1 MTDIRSIPVDFI
13 TTSQQLLDLTDEIS
27 HLDRIAVD
35 TETNSSHGYPER
47 VCLIQIATF
56 EKAFLLD
63 PLMIEDMSPL
73 GLVLANDSV
82 QKVMHA
88 SDQDVRWLERDWGF
102 RTRNVF
108 DTSVA
113 ARFAGKSKLGLGNLL
128 FEMLNISIAKDPRM
142 QRSDWARRPLEH
154 EAVLYA
160 ITDVWYLF
168 ALQDE
173 LYRQLRQLGRVDW
186 LIEELAR
193 LDDVKYVRPDPEY
206 AFLAMKGTGKM
217 NGRQLA
223 VAKHLFRF
231 REAEAIRQGRPPYFV
246 LSNEALIHLADNP
259 EASLIEVPGV
269 SQYVVDRFGRRIR
282 EAIREGLRVA
292 PVNRPRGIRCRPMNV
307 LQSEQLARLTQW
319 RTEQAERLGIEV
331 SLIWPKVSLNRLARK
346 PDSVHTELASSQIR
360 RWQVAEFGAMI
371 RGLTEADSSQL
382 G

>member
-1 MTDIRSIPVDFI
+1 MTDIPSIPVEFI
-13 TTSQQLLDLTDEIS
+13 TTSQKLSDLTDEIS
-27 HLDRIAVD
+27 RLERIAVD
-35 TETNSSHGYPER
+35 TETNSRHGYPER

-56 EKAFLLD
+56 EKAYLLD
-63 PLMIEDMSPL
+63 PLMIDDMSPL
-73 GLVLANDSV
+73 GLVLADDSV

-88 SDQDVRWLERDWGF
+88 ADQDVRWLERDWGF

-113 ARFAGKSKLGLGNLL
+113 ARFAGKSRLGLGNLL
-128 FEMLNISIAKDPRM
+128 FEMLSISIAKDPRM

-173 LYRQLRQLGRVDW
+173 LYSQLRQLGRVDW

-193 LDDVKYVRPDPEY
+193 LDDVKYAPPDPEY
-206 AFLAMKGTGKM
+206 AFLAVKGTGKM

-223 VAKHLFRF
+223 VAKHLFQF

-259 EASLIEVPGV
+259 EVSLIEVPGV
-269 SQYVVDRFGRRIR
+269 SQYVVTRFGRQIQ
-282 EAIREGLRVA
+282 EAVREGLRVA
-292 PVNRPRGIRCRPMNV
+292 PVNRPSIIRCRPMNV

-319 RTEQAERLGIEV
+319 RTEQAERLGLEV
-331 SLIWPKVSLNRLARK
+331 SVIWPKVSLNRLARK
-346 PDSVHTELASSQIR
+346 PDSVHTELTSPQIR

-371 RGLTEADSSQL
+371 RGLSEAASS
-382 G
+382 